1 MKITET
7 TVLIA
12 ISILIILLL
21 TCHIS
26 KFLAGN
32 ANTNSNKNKNE
43 FSDLARTPT
52 QYNKIYYY
60 GKPQHIPCDNHA
72 QIPCS
77 LCPGNNNESEYKL
90 SDADMAL
97 IYLEAYKQAGRNA
110 LLRKLQESQNV

>member
-26 KFLAGN
+26 KFLGGN
-32 ANTNSNKNKNE
+32 RNT
-43 FSDLARTPT
+43 FSDLARVPT

-60 GKPQHIPCDNHA
+60 DQPQRIPCDNHP

-77 LCPGNNNESEYKL
+77 LCPGDGNTEYKL

-97 IYLEAYKQAGRNA
+97 IYLEAYKQAGRNV